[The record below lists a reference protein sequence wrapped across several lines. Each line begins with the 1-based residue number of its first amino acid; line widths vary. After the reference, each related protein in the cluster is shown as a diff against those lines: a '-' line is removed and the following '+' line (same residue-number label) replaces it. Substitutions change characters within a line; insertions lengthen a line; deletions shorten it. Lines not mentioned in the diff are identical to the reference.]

1 MAEDAT
7 DLTRTP
13 TPGLGRN
20 SGSDDRT
27 DSGACTV
34 PPEGWS
40 CSRGAGH
47 GGPCAASPTK
57 ENAMTKTECIDRAAE
72 AIGKAE
78 KKDSI
83 DERDSWLR
91 VADHWIRLAVE
102 CS

>member
-1 MAEDAT
+1 
-7 DLTRTP
+7 
-13 TPGLGRN
+13 
-20 SGSDDRT
+20 
-27 DSGACTV
+27 
-34 PPEGWS
+34 
-40 CSRGAGH
+40 
-47 GGPCAASPTK
+47 
-57 ENAMTKTECIDRAAE
+57 MTKTECIDRAAE